1 MENNTIEYFLRIT
14 NNKEKE
20 KIKKWLT
27 EKKIKIDEITL
38 SDLCNSISCLKQ
50 TINEEVKY
58 CSGITKPEINKNLS
72 AALVAAKES
81 KIDNLVDIFNNNN
94 TYNKTQ
100 FSEENKISFDKITTV
115 KKASL
120 EIENFDYECPIT
132 ISLVFST
139 NDGEVVAADIIPYD
153 YNGLY
158 KELVEFKELNKS
170 KFKVANKNNIYFY
183 TCDFGDG
190 YFVMGKEIKLIKGK
204 DYDYDLNGYLVFI
217 GSRLENQNII
227 LMYQPNENA
236 YEVKID
242 KKLVSVDLVIENDF
256 TGFTTN
262 KIKRLVVG

>member
-1 MENNTIEYFLRIT
+1 MDNNTVEYFLRIT
-14 NNKEKE
+14 NSYEKA
-20 KIKKWLT
+20 KIKRWLT
-27 EKKIKIDEITL
+27 ERKIEIDEITL

-50 TINEEVKY
+50 IINEELKY
-58 CSGITKPEINKNLS
+58 CSGIIKPEINKNLS
-72 AALVAAKES
+72 AALVAAKEN
-81 KIDNLVDIFNNNN
+81 KIDKLIDIFNNNN

-100 FSEENKISFDKITTV
+100 FSSENKISFDKITTI

-132 ISLVFST
+132 ISLTFNT
-139 NDGEVVAADIIPYD
+139 NDGEVITSDIIPYD

-158 KELVEFKELNKS
+158 KELVEFKELKTS
-170 KFKVANKNNIYFY
+170 RFKVANKNNIYFY

-190 YFVMGKEIKLIKGK
+190 YFVMGKEVKLTIGK
-204 DYDYDLNGYLVFI
+204 DYDYDLDGYLVFM
-217 GSRLENQNII
+217 GSRLENQNIV

-236 YEVKID
+236 YEIDID
-242 KKLVSVDLVIENDF
+242 KKLVSVELSIENDF